1 MTFSETI
8 TLLKHD
14 LRGYAEPFWKA
25 AIFIPGYK
33 YTVHHRLC
41 YYFYQHWYTKPLFVI
56 WRLYMMHLTWKFG
69 FQTAWNRSLPEYTT
83 IAYNW

>member
-25 AIFIPGYK
+25 AIFIPVYLVINTLFTIVCAIISTSIG
-33 YTVHHRLC
+33 TLSLC
-41 YYFYQHWYTKPLFVI
+41 L
-56 WRLYMMHLTWKFG
+56 
-69 FQTAWNRSLPEYTT
+69 
-83 IAYNW
+83 